1 MPSAVPDDQAL
12 FQAILADPED
22 DLPRL
27 IYADWCEE
35 NGEADRAEF
44 IRVQIEL
51 ARLPELAPR
60 AGEGRAAEL
69 RRREQELWRQ
79 HGATWRQVVPPCLR
93 SGVVF
98 RRGFI
103 DEFSGSARAFYQ
115 QDESAFWRVAP
126 ARTLCLTGG
135 PRDHLCDGR
144 RRLSSSPFLDR
155 LDTLELNRIGLYLS
169 EVRTLLRARRLRT
182 LNLVR
187 CFVRIDSGPI
197 SLPALV
203 CQTHFHVDDVV
214 AGALA
219 EVAELGRLA
228 HLRLAGCLD
237 DDGARALAASPHLAG
252 LATLDLDGNRI
263 GPEGAA
269 ALRRRFG
276 TRLRLGGQLD
286 SCGY

>member
-1 MPSAVPDDQAL
+1 LPSAVPDDQAL

-35 NGEADRAEF
+35 NGDTDRAEF
-44 IRVQIEL
+44 IRVQIEI
-51 ARLPELAPR
+51 ARLPELA
-60 AGEGRAAEL
+60 GGSRAAEL

-103 DEFSGSARAFYQ
+103 DEFSGSARAFFQ

-126 ARTLCLTGG
+126 ARTLYLTGG
-135 PRDHLCDGR
+135 PRDPLLDCR
-144 RRLSSSPFLDR
+144 RDLASSPFLDR
-155 LDTLELNRIGLYLS
+155 LDKLELNRIGLYLS

-187 CFVRIDSGPI
+187 CFVRIDSANL
-197 SLPALV
+197 SLPALM
-203 CQTHFHVDDVV
+203 CQAHFHVDDIV

-219 EVAELGRLA
+219 EVAELRRLA
-228 HLRLAGCLD
+228 HFRLAGCLD

-252 LATLDLDGNRI
+252 LATLDLEGNCI
-263 GPEGAA
+263 GPAGAA

-276 TRLRLGGQLD
+276 TRLRLGQQLD